1 MMYVFNETYQSAI
14 EIPSPMRK
22 WFIERFNKQKEKE
35 NKSKSGKND
44 DPNQPL
50 SQSERMKFLKK
61 NK

>member
-1 MMYVFNETYQSAI
+1 MYVFNETYQSAI